1 MSEERGP
8 GACDP
13 NIVSCTTHRRDTRTI
28 KLLAHTPNQT
38 ATLISR
44 ERCGTKKRVVRPC
57 EQKSPDLTS
66 HHHEEEV
73 YHRLDDV
80 RERTDK
86 TRVHGRPERQIEFVN
101 TSRRNTLQKCW
112 AHLSGLWETGGGGG
126 EYTKGNM
133 NGTRCAN
140 VIISVREAERSSI
153 EKQIASLSGEKKL
166 DPPLSHPQYSNH
178 DIPVIGSPVYCERE
192 TWSSK
197 QERESPCRRLSRHE
211 THVQKA
217 LKTGF
222 PHICLGGIETN
233 RLNQR
238 TMAQQSET
246 LGAQSTC
253 PTCLILLTP
262 LVKEIILKRDVCIRI
277 KGRVENHFVKI
288 NLITPDRDLDLDL
301 PIIGI
306 LVYYESSTLDHA
318 ATGAAKT
325 TGLHIFIT
333 EIVNLGAGCLEGDLM
348 IPTEEKNS
356 SYSKDYKQSADHQE
370 FLESQSKENIQP
382 LRQGRV
388 VSQLGTALEAQDNPI
403 VYQELIKEQQR
414 YEVLIRSYEGGDPL
428 QLWVEY
434 VSWVEQC
441 FPQGNGRDSK
451 YPQILEKCLTLFKDD
466 ANYKQD
472 LRYVK
477 LWVKYGVTEIVS
489 TAVAVKE
496 AGRLR
501 NFLVNDDSVAI
512 MVEPFLIQ
520 FQSDA
525 PLAPFLYEAL
535 ISLMKS
541 LMKRFVKSD
550 KLDSARSLL
559 ELGIFNETNLLNAKY
574 VDLGYATREA
584 IRKTKGVSE
593 KEILL
598 FRQDC
603 KTCLQKLCAKLL
615 ERSPLKYKLTK
626 AISFL
631 DPAVAVLKSTRSER
645 LKSTLEI
652 VLANNWIT
660 GVAADLVDRQFNIKA
675 IGGIEKVDITKSLI
689 HSVRNARSR
698 YKDSLEQKM
707 KDKQNGEKQEGDRKR
722 AAIELQANPQEF
734 FQLVHS
740 HGIGT
745 QTSLFYRC
753 WAYHFELTKDFKHA
767 DEVYRL
773 GCTCNAQPK
782 EELDTARETLQMLV
796 GQMVLGYE
804 VQTPVPPLME
814 NRTTFAKLNLAG
826 NQTTRVGTAILHK
839 SPGKLRPLQPS
850 NHRPN
855 KQKIS
860 FRIIGDENAVP
871 DIGGAKAD
879 IKHVPRKEE
888 VGKENLLKPGPW
900 TGGNRRH
907 RPSNAATHTIPERTG
922 HTRPSFQIHQDID
935 DQQWALPKAVE
946 TGSALKPLKLVDDFK
961 CATAIFEPLDPKFRP
976 MYCKNKV
983 YAGGTEFSLEE
994 LRAIIYN
1001 KKYEEK
1007 KKQVDIATSSSNSNL
1022 EGVQLNELC
1031 MNENILSVV
1040 PFKLEKEDSNQK
1052 CTPEGSLDVFDKEN
1066 RVPGFTDQSSIHNQS
1081 LTVNTR
1087 EAMNAVRGLWTT
1099 SKDYWLSNDA
1109 RPDLWMQT
1117 NSPATRNPRHKL
1129 FAIEQPAP
1137 AQVLNPVTF
1146 PIFSEESSA
1155 CDPEHSASSNMIPE
1169 SILKPSVLSHKE
1181 AMPKRRTVAANS
1193 AVLDKENV
1201 PFPIYCDDEDDD
1213 NDDDNDDDDDELEFG
1228 KDQHLQQPK
1237 TLGELPFVP
1246 SPGMTAEE
1254 ELALMGT
1261 EDKENQ
1267 SRGKA
1272 LMEPP
1277 KRRLAGI
1284 LQPATDIP
1292 LNQQPEESVA
1302 MVFSEVSNETCN
1314 TQAFSF
1320 PLKSS
1325 TPFTTD
1331 LNKSFP
1337 VDTSMICPDNGVINK
1352 CGVDNRTISL
1362 VLHPAIPSRPEEKSG
1377 PLQPS
1382 TGSDNLSV
1390 IMENSREFYKSS
1402 SSSGSSAVSST
1413 RRTTLLNSQYP
1424 GTISLDTVQET
1435 SSCSEMS
1442 HMPTRRKQRQ
1452 VENVVSHTSI
1462 KDTDIQVK
1470 RKVLEN
1476 PLATNQEEELMK
1488 GVGNLVMD
1496 PSQIDPFDEVL
1507 KERLLT
1513 RVGFPQSRNQSF
1525 FILEATLPRL
1535 KISSNITLGNECY
1548 TLDSILGE
1556 GAYAKVYKASNFN
1569 NKKEVALKI
1578 QSSSCAWEFYIC
1590 QEIRRRLG
1598 ECPQALSFMM
1608 IESAY
1613 VFTNYSVLVTEVAPY
1628 GNLLSVLNTYR
1639 TKTGRCFNHMLAMF
1653 LTVEILRIQEQLMK
1667 CHIIHGDIKPDNFL
1681 VRALPNLEDNCPFL
1695 ELIDFGRSIDM
1706 DLFLP
1711 GTQFTRVVTTEG
1723 FQCIEMQTKRPWT
1736 YQTDLYG
1743 LAGTAHCLLF
1753 GDYMKV
1759 RRRPCGKWNIETTIP
1774 RYFCRPM
1781 WELFFSTLLNI
1792 ESCEQLPDLSKLREL
1807 FQEVLLQDVSNLKKD
1822 LNTLRSIVTDSKH

>member
-1 MSEERGP
+1 ME
-8 GACDP
+8 
-13 NIVSCTTHRRDTRTI
+13 
-28 KLLAHTPNQT
+28 K
-38 ATLISR
+38 
-44 ERCGTKKRVVRPC
+44 
-57 EQKSPDLTS
+57 
-66 HHHEEEV
+66 
-73 YHRLDDV
+73 
-80 RERTDK
+80 
-86 TRVHGRPERQIEFVN
+86 IELF
-101 TSRRNTLQKCW
+101 
-112 AHLSGLWETGGGGG
+112 
-126 EYTKGNM
+126 
-133 NGTRCAN
+133 
-140 VIISVREAERSSI
+140 
-153 EKQIASLSGEKKL
+153 
-166 DPPLSHPQYSNH
+166 
-178 DIPVIGSPVYCERE
+178 
-192 TWSSK
+192 
-197 QERESPCRRLSRHE
+197 
-211 THVQKA
+211 
-217 LKTGF
+217 
-222 PHICLGGIETN
+222 
-233 RLNQR
+233 
-238 TMAQQSET
+238 
-246 LGAQSTC
+246 
-253 PTCLILLTP
+253 
-262 LVKEIILKRDVCIRI
+262 
-277 KGRVENHFVKI
+277 
-288 NLITPDRDLDLDL
+288 
-301 PIIGI
+301 
-306 LVYYESSTLDHA
+306 
-318 ATGAAKT
+318 
-325 TGLHIFIT
+325 
-333 EIVNLGAGCLEGDLM
+333 
-348 IPTEEKNS
+348 
-356 SYSKDYKQSADHQE
+356 
-370 FLESQSKENIQP
+370 SQSKENIQP

-477 LWVKYGVTEIVS
+477 LWVKY
-489 TAVAVKE
+489 
-496 AGRLR
+496 
-501 NFLVNDDSVAI
+501 
-512 MVEPFLIQ
+512 
-520 FQSDA
+520 
-525 PLAPFLYEAL
+525 
-535 ISLMKS
+535 
-541 LMKRFVKSD
+541 
-550 KLDSARSLL
+550 
-559 ELGIFNETNLLNAKY
+559 
-574 VDLGYATREA
+574 
-584 IRKTKGVSE
+584 
-593 KEILL
+593 
-598 FRQDC
+598 
-603 KTCLQKLCAKLL
+603 
-615 ERSPLKYKLTK
+615 
-626 AISFL
+626 
-631 DPAVAVLKSTRSER
+631 
-645 LKSTLEI
+645 
-652 VLANNWIT
+652 
-660 GVAADLVDRQFNIKA
+660 
-675 IGGIEKVDITKSLI
+675 
-689 HSVRNARSR
+689 
-698 YKDSLEQKM
+698 
-707 KDKQNGEKQEGDRKR
+707 
-722 AAIELQANPQEF
+722 IELQANPQEF

-826 NQTTRVGTAILHK
+826 NQTTRVGTAVLHK

-855 KQKIS
+855 KQKIP

-871 DIGGAKAD
+871 DISGAKAD

-907 RPSNAATHTIPERTG
+907 RPSNAVTHSIPERTG

-946 TGSALKPLKLVDDFK
+946 TGNALKPLKLEDDFK
-961 CATAIFEPLDPKFRP
+961 CAIAIFEPLDPKFRP

-1007 KKQVDIATSSSNSNL
+1007 KKKELESRMNHFYSPYMMTSSLHLPQEGKDMEATSTVASVINIPTSNNLQSTRYTKQNESLELQPSFNKPELNYLTEHYPDVELPSSKDSVKSSFPESKNSNPPFTIYVDTEENNANLSRVVPINTLKEETGDSSSSKMSSFKHNYAHQFCLPSVDVLTSSSNSNL
-1022 EGVQLNELC
+1022 EGFQLNELHT
-1031 MNENILSVV
+1031 NENILSVV
-1040 PFKLEKEDSNQK
+1040 PFKLEKEDRIQK
-1052 CTPEGSLDVFDKEN
+1052 YTPEGSLDNVFDNEN
-1066 RVPGFTDQSSIHNQS
+1066 RVPCVTDQSSTHNQS

-1087 EAMNAVRGLWTT
+1087 EAMNLVRDLWTT
-1099 SKDYWLSNDA
+1099 SKEYSPSNDD
-1109 RPDLWMQT
+1109 RPDLCMQT
-1117 NSPATRNPRHKL
+1117 NSPATRNPRHKSL
-1129 FAIEQPAP
+1129 AIEQPAP

-1146 PIFSEESSA
+1146 PIFSDESSA
-1155 CDPEHSASSNMIPE
+1155 CEPEHSARSNMIPE
-1169 SILKPSVLSHKE
+1169 SILKPSVLLHKE

-1201 PFPIYCDDEDDD
+1201 PFPIYRDDDDDDEDDD
-1213 NDDDNDDDDDELEFG
+1213 NDDDEVEFG

-1246 SPGMTAEE
+1246 SPGMTVEE
-1254 ELALMGT
+1254 ELALVGT

-1331 LNKSFP
+1331 LNKYFP
-1337 VDTSMICPDNGVINK
+1337 VDTSMINPDNG
-1352 CGVDNRTISL
+1352 TISL
-1362 VLHPAIPSRPEEKSG
+1362 VLHPAIPSRPEEKALEKSG

-1390 IMENSREFYKSS
+1390 ILENSREFYKSS

-1476 PLATNQEEELMK
+1476 PLAINQEEELMK
-1488 GVGNLVMD
+1488 GVGNLVID
-1496 PSQIDPFDEVL
+1496 SSQLDPFDEVL

-1513 RVGFPQSRNQSF
+1513 SVGFPQNRKQSF
-1525 FILEATLPRL
+1525 FIMEATLPRL

-1598 ECPQALSFMM
+1598 DCPQALSFMLM
-1608 IESAY
+1608 ESAY

-1681 VRALPNLEDNCPFL
+1681 VRALPNLEDNRPFL

-1706 DLFLP
+1706 DLFLS

-1822 LNTLRSIVTDSKH
+1822 LNTLRSVVTDSKH

>member
-1 MSEERGP
+1 ME
-8 GACDP
+8 
-13 NIVSCTTHRRDTRTI
+13 
-28 KLLAHTPNQT
+28 K
-38 ATLISR
+38 
-44 ERCGTKKRVVRPC
+44 
-57 EQKSPDLTS
+57 
-66 HHHEEEV
+66 
-73 YHRLDDV
+73 
-80 RERTDK
+80 
-86 TRVHGRPERQIEFVN
+86 IELF
-101 TSRRNTLQKCW
+101 
-112 AHLSGLWETGGGGG
+112 
-126 EYTKGNM
+126 
-133 NGTRCAN
+133 
-140 VIISVREAERSSI
+140 
-153 EKQIASLSGEKKL
+153 
-166 DPPLSHPQYSNH
+166 
-178 DIPVIGSPVYCERE
+178 
-192 TWSSK
+192 
-197 QERESPCRRLSRHE
+197 
-211 THVQKA
+211 
-217 LKTGF
+217 
-222 PHICLGGIETN
+222 
-233 RLNQR
+233 
-238 TMAQQSET
+238 
-246 LGAQSTC
+246 
-253 PTCLILLTP
+253 
-262 LVKEIILKRDVCIRI
+262 
-277 KGRVENHFVKI
+277 
-288 NLITPDRDLDLDL
+288 
-301 PIIGI
+301 
-306 LVYYESSTLDHA
+306 
-318 ATGAAKT
+318 
-325 TGLHIFIT
+325 
-333 EIVNLGAGCLEGDLM
+333 
-348 IPTEEKNS
+348 
-356 SYSKDYKQSADHQE
+356 
-370 FLESQSKENIQP
+370 SQSKENIQP

-477 LWVKYGVTEIVS
+477 LWVKY
-489 TAVAVKE
+489 
-496 AGRLR
+496 
-501 NFLVNDDSVAI
+501 
-512 MVEPFLIQ
+512 
-520 FQSDA
+520 
-525 PLAPFLYEAL
+525 
-535 ISLMKS
+535 
-541 LMKRFVKSD
+541 
-550 KLDSARSLL
+550 
-559 ELGIFNETNLLNAKY
+559 
-574 VDLGYATREA
+574 
-584 IRKTKGVSE
+584 
-593 KEILL
+593 
-598 FRQDC
+598 
-603 KTCLQKLCAKLL
+603 
-615 ERSPLKYKLTK
+615 
-626 AISFL
+626 
-631 DPAVAVLKSTRSER
+631 
-645 LKSTLEI
+645 
-652 VLANNWIT
+652 
-660 GVAADLVDRQFNIKA
+660 
-675 IGGIEKVDITKSLI
+675 
-689 HSVRNARSR
+689 
-698 YKDSLEQKM
+698 
-707 KDKQNGEKQEGDRKR
+707 
-722 AAIELQANPQEF
+722 IELQANPQEF

-855 KQKIS
+855 KQKIP

-871 DIGGAKAD
+871 DISGAKAD

-946 TGSALKPLKLVDDFK
+946 TGNALKPLKLEDDFK
-961 CATAIFEPLDPKFRP
+961 CAMAIFEPLDPKFRP

-1022 EGVQLNELC
+1022 EGVQLDELC
-1031 MNENILSVV
+1031 TNENILSVV

-1181 AMPKRRTVAANS
+1181 AMPKRTVAANS

-1213 NDDDNDDDDDELEFG
+1213 DDDDDEVEFG

-1272 LMEPP
+1272 LMGPP

-1302 MVFSEVSNETCN
+1302 MAFSEVSNETCN

-1331 LNKSFP
+1331 MNKSFP
-1337 VDTSMICPDNGVINK
+1337 VDTSMICPDNG
-1352 CGVDNRTISL
+1352 TISL

-1513 RVGFPQSRNQSF
+1513 SVGFPQSRNQSF

-1598 ECPQALSFMM
+1598 ECPQALSFMLM
-1608 IESAY
+1608 ESAY